1 MIYITN
7 EYCELSDSTHI
18 LNVWKLE
25 QDNVEELYKEF
36 MLEKASTLGVIINPH
51 WFMIMNYFD
60 HHNHLKR
67 EEYIKLS
74 KEWNEF
80 KDVYTIDKFISD
92 VLNGKKLE
100 FTNLEA
106 N

>member
-7 EYCELSDSTHI
+7 EYCEISDSTHI
-18 LNVWKLE
+18 LNVWEVE
-25 QDNVEELYKEF
+25 QSNVEELYKNF
-36 MLEKASTLGVIINPH
+36 MLEKASSLGVVVNPH

-60 HHNHLKR
+60 HHSHLKR
-67 EEYIKLS
+67 DEYSKLS
-74 KEWNEF
+74 KEWNKF

-92 VLNGKKLE
+92 ELKGNRLE

-106 N
+106 A

>member
-18 LNVWKLE
+18 LNVWELD
-25 QDNVEELYKEF
+25 QDNVEDLYKEF

-51 WFMIMNYFD
+51 WFMILNYFD
-60 HHNHLKR
+60 HHSHLKR
-67 EEYIKLS
+67 EEFSKLS

-106 N
+106 S